1 VSTANADI
9 LRELAEAFNARD
21 FGRAHELMS
30 DEVEFV
36 DVAAGVTVHGPD
48 GFIGYARGWAGAFS
62 DMRIETLAVV
72 ADESHAAGEFV
83 GGGTHDGPLPT
94 PAGEIPATG
103 RNFQERFTFFCEV
116 EGGKLTG
123 VRDYYNAMSLMA
135 QLGLM
140 PEPAES
146 AS

>member
-1 VSTANADI
+1 MATDNSGI
-9 LRELAEAFNARD
+9 LRDLAEAFNARD
-21 FGRAHELMS
+21 FDRAHELVS
-30 DEVEFV
+30 PEIEFI

-62 DMRIETLAVV
+62 DMTIETLAVV
-72 ADESHAAGEFV
+72 ADERRAAGEFV
-83 GGGTHDGPLPT
+83 GRGTHDGPLPT

-103 RNFQERFTFFCEV
+103 RSFEERFTWFCEV
-116 EGGKLTG
+116 ADGKLTG
-123 VRDYYNAMSLMA
+123 VRDYYNSMALMV
-135 QLGLM
+135 QVGLM